1 MTTAYDGEDP
11 SIENRLAL
19 VQKMLDQAATELAE
33 VLSQIGKKDNGGEN
47 GRQR

>member
-1 MTTAYDGEDP
+1 MTTSRDGEDS
-11 SIENRLAL
+11 SIEIRLAL
-19 VQKMLDQAATELAE
+19 VQKMLDQAASELAD